1 MRLASFFV
9 ISLALHSVALVP
21 PLSFYRVKP
30 EPPIAVTILPIVSD
44 GGTASAST
52 GGVSKGAPGDLPG
65 ADSKTIATAQPVA
78 IAQAVSESLPLPSPV
93 EVTAKSSETNVALAA
108 SGTLADTASTTGVSG
123 AAGNGSSGFGPAGIG
138 SGLGNGQDSS
148 PSAALLTQ
156 ARYRETPKPAYPD
169 TARRD
174 GREGQV
180 LLRVL
185 IDDQG
190 KTKAVEINRSS
201 GSDAL
206 DHAATDAIKLWRFH
220 PARAG
225 DKPVE
230 SWVSIPIE
238 FQLKDLRN

>member
-1 MRLASFFV
+1 MRLTSFFV
-9 ISLALHSVALVP
+9 ISLALHSVALVQ
-21 PLSFYRVKP
+21 PLSFYGWRQ
-30 EPPIAVTILPIVSD
+30 EPPIAVTILPIESD
-44 GGTASAST
+44 GGVASGSA
-52 GGVSKGAPGDLPG
+52 GGISKNAAGNLSKV
-65 ADSKTIATAQPVA
+65 DSKTVATAEPLA
-78 IAQAVSESLPLPSPV
+78 IAPAVSESLPLPSPV
-93 EVTAKSSETNVALAA
+93 EVSAQSSETNVALAG
-108 SGTLADTASTTGVSG
+108 SGTLAETAFTAG
-123 AAGNGSSGFGPAGIG
+123 AAGSGGNGFGSVGIG
-138 SGLGNGQDSS
+138 SRFGNGQDSS

-156 ARYRETPKPAYPD
+156 ARYRETPKPVYPD

-190 KTKAVEINRSS
+190 KTKSVEINRSS

-206 DHAATDAIKLWRFH
+206 DHAATEAIKRWRFH

-225 DKPVE
+225 DKPVA

>member
-1 MRLASFFV
+1 
-9 ISLALHSVALVP
+9 
-21 PLSFYRVKP
+21 
-30 EPPIAVTILPIVSD
+30 
-44 GGTASAST
+44 
-52 GGVSKGAPGDLPG
+52 
-65 ADSKTIATAQPVA
+65 
-78 IAQAVSESLPLPSPV
+78 LPLPSPA

-108 SGTLADTASTTGVSG
+108 SGTLPDTASTTGVSG
-123 AAGNGSSGFGPAGIG
+123 AAGNGGNGFGPAGIG
-138 SGLGNGQDSS
+138 SGFGNGQDSS
-148 PSAALLTQ
+148 PSKALLTQ

-169 TARRD
+169 AARRD
-174 GREGQV
+174 GHEGRV

-190 KTKAVEINRSS
+190 KSKAVEINRSS
-201 GSDAL
+201 GSYAL

>member
-1 MRLASFFV
+1 MRLTSFFL
-9 ISLALHSVALVP
+9 ISLALHSVALVQ
-21 PLSFYRVKP
+21 PLSFYGWRQ
-30 EPPIAVTILPIVSD
+30 EPPIAVTILPIESGGVASGSASD
-44 GGTASAST
+44 RKSPPSNSRGTA
-52 GGVSKGAPGDLPG
+52 V
-65 ADSKTIATAQPVA
+65 KTIITAAP
-78 IAQAVSESLPLPSPV
+78 IAAAPEVSESLPLPSPV
-93 EVTAKSSETNVALAA
+93 EVIAKASETNVVLAV
-108 SGTLADTASTTGVSG
+108 STAIAESAFTAGGGSG
-123 AAGNGSSGFGPAGIG
+123 AAGIGGNGFASVGTGSGF
-138 SGLGNGQDSS
+138 GNGQDSS

-156 ARYRETPKPAYPD
+156 ARYHETPKPVYPD
-169 TARRD
+169 AARRD

-190 KTKAVEINRSS
+190 KTKSVEINRSS

-206 DHAATDAIKLWRFH
+206 DHAATEAIKRWRFH

-225 DKPVE
+225 DKPVA